1 MPAVQ
6 SYPDPVAGAPRSFV
20 HRVSE
25 LSSLEGDTVRQEKF
39 KKMRKS
45 RKPPSWQ
52 SASSQSPRSRI
63 KTLETVPTTA
73 EQSKTSMAP
82 CSFQWLALIA
92 CLSTLILFTCLTWL
106 IFTFW
111 DSWPGL
117 FFFFFFLIYNT
128 KNFPVATLCVSLNT
142 ICRWWMFFFKK
153 ILFSVPTFSFALLM
167 ACNSCYV
174 LLPCLSLLLRYVQR
188 YKCCQILEFS
198 RKLLSNSWHSRT
210 HFVR

>member
-1 MPAVQ
+1 MLTPNWDIALVSKLFKSRETAHPHAEQLTYTDQTDVFEWPKVQWNIVVWSWTITWIVPTVQ
-6 SYPDPVAGAPRSFV
+6 SYPDPVAGAPRSFI

-25 LSSLEGDTVRQEKF
+25 LSSLEGDTVRQEKL

-92 CLSTLILFTCLTWL
+92 CLSTLILFSCLTWL

-117 FFFFFFLIYNT
+117 RFFVHFYLQQQQQQQ
-128 KNFPVATLCVSLNT
+128 
-142 ICRWWMFFFKK
+142 K
-153 ILFSVPTFSFALLM
+153 IL
-167 ACNSCYV
+167 
-174 LLPCLSLLLRYVQR
+174 
-188 YKCCQILEFS
+188 
-198 RKLLSNSWHSRT
+198 
-210 HFVR
+210 

>member
-25 LSSLEGDTVRQEKF
+25 LSSLEGDTVRQEKL

-117 FFFFFFLIYNT
+117 LFFFFNLQHKEFSCSDSMRFLEYDMPMMNVFFLKDIIFCSY
-128 KNFPVATLCVSLNT
+128 FF
-142 ICRWWMFFFKK
+142 IC
-153 ILFSVPTFSFALLM
+153 P
-167 ACNSCYV
+167 
-174 LLPCLSLLLRYVQR
+174 
-188 YKCCQILEFS
+188 
-198 RKLLSNSWHSRT
+198 SNGLQ
-210 HFVR
+210 

>member
-1 MPAVQ
+1 MPTVQ
-6 SYPDPVAGAPRSFV
+6 SYPDPVAGAPRSFI
-20 HRVSE
+20 HRISE
-25 LSSLEGDTVRQEKF
+25 LSSLEGDTVRQEKL

-73 EQSKTSMAP
+73 EQRKHSMAP

-92 CLSTLILFTCLTWL
+92 CLSTLILFACLTWL

-117 FFFFFFLIYNT
+117 LFIFIFIFYFQQKKNYCSNFLRFLELDMPMMNVNIYSYFILDFFFIF
-128 KNFPVATLCVSLNT
+128 SL
-142 ICRWWMFFFKK
+142 
-153 ILFSVPTFSFALLM
+153 VM
-167 ACNSCYV
+167 ACNGCYV
-174 LLPCLSLLLRYVQR
+174 LLPCLSLLFSNVQR
-188 YKCCQILEFS
+188 FKKKSCQIW
-198 RKLLSNSWHSRT
+198 R
-210 HFVR
+210 